1 MSQRARVDVPMGGT
15 DRDFEL
21 VARWA
26 AGDGEAGNTL
36 VRLHY
41 HSVFRF
47 FELRIPR
54 AAEDLTQRTFLA
66 CVESLRR
73 RSLHTSFRSYL
84 FGIARNH
91 MLMHLR
97 AARTEEL
104 KSFASAGERSSHKT
118 SLTAVFARCEEQQL
132 LLQAMVALPPDS
144 QIAMQLFYWD
154 GLTAAEIGEVVD
166 APTSTVTTRLSRA
179 RERIRRHLEALA
191 VDPALRAS
199 ITQNLPHWTQSLV
212 LPGA

>member
-1 MSQRARVDVPMGGT
+1 MGNT

-26 AGDGEAGNTL
+26 EGDGEAGNAL
-36 VRLHY
+36 FRHHY

-47 FELRIPR
+47 FELRVPR

-84 FGIARNH
+84 FGIARNL

-97 AARTEEL
+97 AARADAL
-104 KSFASAGERSSHKT
+104 KSFANDGERSSHKT
-118 SLTAVFARCEEQQL
+118 SLTAVFARCEEQRL
-132 LLQAMVALPPDS
+132 LLHALVALPPDS

-166 APTSTVTTRLSRA
+166 APTSTITTRLARA
-179 RERIRRHLEALA
+179 RERIRRHLEAMA
-191 VDPALRAS
+191 VDPTLRAS
-199 ITQNLPHWTQSLV
+199 ITENLPHWTQSLV
-212 LPGA
+212 QPGA